1 MDYNPYKLKI
11 HDVDW
16 KEGEK
21 APSGYLD
28 SSSFLSYLNR
38 KGVKIKRED
47 NLPRWADNNA
57 VKMIKVTRSGKFGS
71 VPTYYFPPSDTRMK
85 EIVDNQKNIN
95 NSLLGRATLK
105 KKQEAILDIFDA
117 AKDNSVSRTSL
128 AEDVAEKLG
137 VSCNRKFVK
146 KVLDEKRSKSQL
158 EKKLSKIS

>member
-28 SSSFLSYLNR
+28 SSSFLKFLNR

-47 NLPRWADNNA
+47 NLPRWADNNS

-71 VPTYYFPPSDTRMK
+71 VPTMYLPPSETRMK
-85 EIVDNQKNIN
+85 EIVDNQKNTN
-95 NSLLGRATLK
+95 NSLLGREMIK
-105 KKQEAILDIFDA
+105 KKTEEVLRIFDA
-117 AKDNSVSRTSL
+117 AKDNSVNKTSI
-128 AEDVAEKLG
+128 AEQVAEKLG
-137 VSCNRKFVK
+137 CSCNRKFVK
-146 KVLDEKRSKSQL
+146 KILNEKRTKTQL
-158 EKKLSKIS
+158 EKKLSKIG